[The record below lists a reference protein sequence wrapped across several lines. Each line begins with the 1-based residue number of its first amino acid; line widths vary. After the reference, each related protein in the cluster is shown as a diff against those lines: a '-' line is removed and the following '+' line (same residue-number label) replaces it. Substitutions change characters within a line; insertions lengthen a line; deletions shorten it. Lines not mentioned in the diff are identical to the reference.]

1 MAAGTFEKDV
11 TTKKEDYSDI
21 LDITDFR
28 GCPFSSMVR
37 KSKDVTNTT
46 FDWTVDRYE
55 DPKTTGTVDGEDVTE
70 YEDAHKN
77 RAKLRN
83 NIQVFRRTAK
93 VTGLTQSNTNMPGA
107 SNPIAKAVAKKLVEI
122 KRDMEA
128 TFLSSNDAQDDDGT
142 DSYKTCALGTW
153 ISTAGPTLFSV
164 DSNYLPAAAQVITTA
179 TASLDEDT
187 DLQGVLTALFDA
199 VGPQAGSHIL
209 LCGSVLRRRI
219 TTMTRTGQYGDSNT
233 ASVVRTLEGRMESKK
248 ICQTVTLFEGDFGAI
263 EVLPSSWIGWVAGT
277 GADTDRGYVLD
288 MDKIHVRHNLRPNV
302 KKLPDLGGGPR
313 RLIESKSGLQ
323 VDNPIGLGKFQP
335 A

>member
-1 MAAGTFEKDV
+1 MAGTLEKDI
-11 TTKKEDYSDI
+11 TTKKEDYSDL

-28 GCPFSSMVR
+28 GTPFSSMCR
-37 KSKDVTNTT
+37 KSKQATNTT

-55 DPKTTGTVDGEDVTE
+55 DPKITGTVDGTDVSE
-70 YEDAHKN
+70 YEDAHQN

-93 VTGLTQSNTNMPGA
+93 VSRGTQNVTNMPGA
-107 SNPIAKAVAKKLVEI
+107 ASPIATAVSKKLVEI

-142 DSYKTCALGTW
+142 DSYLTCGLGTW

-164 DSNYLPAAAQVITTA
+164 DSNYLPAAAQVVTTA

-187 DLQGVLTALFDA
+187 DLQGILTALFDA
-199 VGPQAGSHIL
+199 VGPQEGSHIL

-219 TTMTRTGQYGDSNT
+219 TSMTRTGQYADTNT
-233 ASVVRTLEGRMESKK
+233 AKTVRTLEGSLESKK
-248 ICQTVTLFEGDFGAI
+248 ICNTVTLFEGDFGSI
-263 EVLPSSWIGWVAGT
+263 EVIPSSWIGWVAGT
-277 GADTDRGYVLD
+277 GADTDRGYLLD
-288 MDKIHVRHNLRPNV
+288 MDKLHLRHHIRPTV
-302 KKLPDLGGGPR
+302 DKLPDLGGGPR
-313 RLIESKSGLQ
+313 RLVESWTGLQ
-323 VDNPIGLGKFQP
+323 VDNPVGLGKFQP